1 MKCIYCGKKLL
12 AHGDFCCHSCEL
24 HYQEQTDKDR
34 SKIKYFAAGMLIGFL
49 VMLCGVLANHDFVMG
64 AGIALMGMVVLLL
77 PLTTPETIVLMGY
90 QKSKIIGRV
99 LGALLTAVGIWMVF
113 FDH

>member
-1 MKCIYCGKKLL
+1 MKCRYCGKKIH
-12 AHGDFCCHSCEL
+12 AHADFCCEQCEL
-24 HYQEQTDKDR
+24 HYQGRIDKDC
-34 SKIKYFAAGMLIGFL
+34 SKIKHFAAGMLIGFL

-99 LGALLTAVGIWMVF
+99 LGALLTAVGIWAGF
-113 FDH
+113 F

>member
-1 MKCIYCGKKLL
+1 MKCRYCGKKIH
-12 AHGDFCCHSCEL
+12 AHADFCCEQCEL
-24 HYQEQTDKDR
+24 HYQGRIDKDC

-99 LGALLTAVGIWMVF
+99 LGALLTAVGIWAGF
-113 FDH
+113 F